1 VGGATPTCGTPRD
14 VTARRALGVLRLGAA
29 LAAGIGGA
37 TPAATQER
45 SVQLTVG
52 EKFAYDVRFGA
63 VKVGT
68 ARMAVLGRDTVR
80 ARDTWHVRFSLSGG
94 TFFYQVDDAYES
106 WMDVATLNALRFVQ
120 NQDQGGRERLRT
132 FEIFPERRVYR
143 EVHKQNRELPSVAD
157 PLDDGSFLY
166 FIRTV
171 PLEVGRTYR
180 FDRYFKPDR
189 NPVVIRVLRR
199 ERVQVP
205 AGIFSTIVIQPVIKT
220 SGIFAEGGQ
229 AELWLTDD
237 AKRMMVQLK
246 SRMSI
251 GSLNLFL
258 RSYRWT
264 TDAAPVG
271 GRTP

>member
-1 VGGATPTCGTPRD
+1 MNRRPRPPLL
-14 VTARRALGVLRLGAA
+14 RAGLVA
-29 LAAGIGGA
+29 LALLIARPI
-37 TPAATQER
+37 AAQR
-45 SVQLTVG
+45 AAVPFLDG
-52 EKFAYDVRFGA
+52 EQFLYDVRFGA
-63 VKVGT
+63 VKVGA
-68 ARMAVLGRDTVR
+68 ARMRVLGLDTVR
-80 ARDTWHVRFSLSGG
+80 TRPAWHVRFNVTGG
-94 TFFYQVDDAYES
+94 TFFYQVDDVYES
-106 WMDVATLNALRFVQ
+106 WMDAATLNSLRFIQ
-120 NQDQGGRERLRT
+120 DQDQGSRERTRT
-132 FEIFPERRVYR
+132 FEIFPERAVYR
-143 EVHKQNRELPSVAD
+143 EVHKQNRELPSVAA

-171 PLEVGRTYR
+171 PFEVGRTYR

-205 AGIFSTIVIQPVIKT
+205 AGTFETVVIQPIIKT

-258 RSYRWT
+258 RSYRWS
-264 TDAAPVG
+264 TDAAVTG
-271 GRTP
+271 TPTR